1 VNSRIEDPSK
11 KDRHHIKIRSQDLP
25 ETDEQKKE
33 KQKKEKLWEK
43 IINFA
48 NDDRHA
54 TQGVEL
60 LKLKK
65 LNYSEEVND
74 KGITISNLNGI
85 KFSAMMPAEETDSS
99 FTIHDL
105 NTITENNQDE
115 SLARIKTDSKL
126 FEFIQEVGA
135 KPFTSIE
142 ECADFH
148 YKLMQIIADQLE
160 LGVKIDTDFIED
172 PANEDVIML
181 IT

>member
-1 VNSRIEDPSK
+1 MNSRIEDPSK

-43 IINFA
+43 IIKFA

-85 KFSAMMPAEETDSS
+85 KFSAMMPAEETVDM
-99 FTIHDL
+99 
-105 NTITENNQDE
+105 Q
-115 SLARIKTDSKL
+115 IKT
-126 FEFIQEVGA
+126 A
-135 KPFTSIE
+135 
-142 ECADFH
+142 H
-148 YKLMQIIADQLE
+148 
-160 LGVKIDTDFIED
+160 
-172 PANEDVIML
+172 
-181 IT
+181 